1 MIQILRFSQ
10 LFFRLAL
17 VTLSL
22 DLMPPTIPVIRTIF
36 SCMPAFS
43 TCSVSN
49 IVRDY
54 YCFTVTYVFSRA
66 RGGGHELLPAE
77 GGGHGQG
84 QPGQEEDHRVQS
96 KDQIFSQENI
106 K

>member
-1 MIQILRFSQ
+1 
-10 LFFRLAL
+10 
-17 VTLSL
+17 
-22 DLMPPTIPVIRTIF
+22 
-36 SCMPAFS
+36 MPAFS
-43 TCSVSN
+43 TCCVSYN
-49 IVRDY
+49 VSDY
-54 YCFTVTYVFSRA
+54 YCFIVTGVYSGA

-77 GGGHGQG
+77 GGGHGQD

>member
-1 MIQILRFSQ
+1 M
-10 LFFRLAL
+10 A
-17 VTLSL
+17 
-22 DLMPPTIPVIRTIF
+22 
-36 SCMPAFS
+36 
-43 TCSVSN
+43 
-49 IVRDY
+49 RDY
-54 YCFTVTYVFSRA
+54 WFTIICIPSGA

-77 GGGHGQG
+77 GGGHGEN